1 MKKNERGPR
10 PGNLGG
16 DISREELLAYV
27 GQHPEATKR
36 DIAHHFGIKGG
47 AKIGLKRAL
56 ADLHQEGQLK
66 QQRGRKF
73 LRAGQIPEVTIVEVI
88 DIDTDGEMICKPAN
102 WDSEQPPPKIMLAP
116 GSDQQAP
123 GRALAVGERVLA
135 RLKQTGNSYDAK
147 IIKRLGSAPIK
158 TIGVFRKLGRQ
169 GRVEPVDKKARHD
182 FHIADA
188 DVAGAQDGE
197 IVVIEASPERMM
209 GLPRAR
215 ITERIGKASEP
226 KTISLIAIYAH
237 GIPDQFPQAVIDE
250 AERQEPAKLGNRV
263 DLRDVPLVTID
274 PPDARDHD
282 DAVWAEPDTDPANK
296 GGFNAIVAIADV
308 AHYVKPASNLD
319 QEAIRRG
326 NSSYFPDRVVPMLPE
341 KLSAELCSLKE
352 GKERAI
358 LACRMKFGADGK
370 LKSHRFERALM
381 HSTARL
387 SYDEVQEALDGNPN
401 DKTKPLLSNIL
412 KPLEACYRAMCKARS
427 KRSPLDLDLPEHK
440 IELSP
445 EGKVKSIGVRE
456 RHDAHRL
463 IEEFMI
469 QANVAAAET
478 LEAKRCPLVYRVHA
492 PPSTEKLQSLSD
504 FLDSMQ
510 INLPASQTVTT
521 GMLNQILK
529 AAEHTPNRE
538 LINVVM
544 LRSQSQAE
552 YNPENIGHFGLAL
565 KRYAH
570 FTSPIRRYADLIVH
584 RALIRALGLGDD
596 GLTDKEIDKLSE
608 TAQDI
613 SGFERRSMAAERDS
627 NDRYIAAFMS
637 ERVGAI
643 FDGRI
648 SGVTRFGLFIRLNE
662 TGADGLVPVRSL
674 GREFFNHNERIHA
687 LVGEKTGM
695 TFRLGDKVKVR
706 VDEATPLTGG
716 LRFAL
721 MEGGKSGAPPRT
733 APTDRRFPKSSRSK
747 TPRRRG

>member
-1 MKKNERGPR
+1 
-10 PGNLGG
+10 
-16 DISREELLAYV
+16 
-27 GQHPEATKR
+27 
-36 DIAHHFGIKGG
+36 
-47 AKIGLKRAL
+47 
-56 ADLHQEGQLK
+56 
-66 QQRGRKF
+66 
-73 LRAGQIPEVTIVEVI
+73 
-88 DIDTDGEMICKPAN
+88 
-102 WDSEQPPPKIMLAP
+102 
-116 GSDQQAP
+116 
-123 GRALAVGERVLA
+123 
-135 RLKQTGNSYDAK
+135 
-147 IIKRLGSAPIK
+147 
-158 TIGVFRKLGRQ
+158 
-169 GRVEPVDKKARHD
+169 
-182 FHIADA
+182 
-188 DVAGAQDGE
+188 
-197 IVVIEASPERMM
+197 
-209 GLPRAR
+209 
-215 ITERIGKASEP
+215 
-226 KTISLIAIYAH
+226 
-237 GIPDQFPQAVIDE
+237 
-250 AERQEPAKLGNRV
+250 
-263 DLRDVPLVTID
+263 
-274 PPDARDHD
+274 
-282 DAVWAEPDTDPANK
+282 
-296 GGFNAIVAIADV
+296 
-308 AHYVKPASNLD
+308 
-319 QEAIRRG
+319 
-326 NSSYFPDRVVPMLPE
+326 
-341 KLSAELCSLKE
+341 
-352 GKERAI
+352 
-358 LACRMKFGADGK
+358 
-370 LKSHRFERALM
+370 
-381 HSTARL
+381 
-387 SYDEVQEALDGNPN
+387 
-401 DKTKPLLSNIL
+401 
-412 KPLEACYRAMCKARS
+412 
-427 KRSPLDLDLPEHK
+427 
-440 IELSP
+440 
-445 EGKVKSIGVRE
+445 
-456 RHDAHRL
+456 
-463 IEEFMI
+463 
-469 QANVAAAET
+469 
-478 LEAKRCPLVYRVHA
+478 
-492 PPSTEKLQSLSD
+492 
-504 FLDSMQ
+504 MQ

-637 ERVGAI
+637 DRVGAI